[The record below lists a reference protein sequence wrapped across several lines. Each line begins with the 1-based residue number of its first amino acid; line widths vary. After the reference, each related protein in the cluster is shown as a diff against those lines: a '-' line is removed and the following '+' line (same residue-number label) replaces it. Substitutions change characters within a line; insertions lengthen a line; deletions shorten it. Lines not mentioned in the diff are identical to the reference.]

1 MTAFESAEATRRME
15 KAKRYLRLFLR
26 DTPELNR
33 LTRKFENDDTALE
46 FGIEMCISDWN
57 STTPLIGSVNICDF
71 PGIFLLL
78 HGAAIQLLA
87 SEGIK
92 QARNE
97 LNYNAGGSSFVRS
110 NKTQYFMQW
119 MTNFDNKY
127 QLMKRNLKMQQNING
142 GWGGVVSEYDRIG
155 YAW

>member
-1 MTAFESAEATRRME
+1 MPFETSEATRRME

-33 LTRKFENDDTALE
+33 LTRKFENDDIALE

-57 STTPLIGSVNICDF
+57 ATTPLIGSISIETF
-71 PGIFLLL
+71 PSIFLLM
-78 HGAAIQLLA
+78 HGAAVQLLGT
-87 SEGIK
+87 EGLK

-97 LNYNAGGSSFVRS
+97 LNYNAGGSSFIRS
-110 NKTQYFMQW
+110 NKTQAYMQW
-119 MTNFDNKY
+119 MINFDNKY
-127 QLMKRNLKMQQNING
+127 QLMKRNLKIHQNVEL
-142 GWGGVVSEYDRIG
+142 GWGGVVSEYDRLG